1 MILCKELRRI
11 MMNHY
16 FTIFALVIAWFSQAW
31 SVGTLY
37 VRPLN
42 SDQQHR
48 QVSIQTVDAD
58 IDIQGQVAVTHVDQV
73 FLNEMST
80 TVEAV
85 WIFPLPK
92 GAVVTELFYWFNGKR
107 YKAEIRER
115 QEARQEY
122 EQRIRRRLDP
132 ALLEYLGDNLFRLSI
147 APINSRTEVRTEITY
162 TELLPYEFGSIDYRF
177 MLDASK
183 LSPRP
188 LDRVSTSIQ
197 LSTEHGISRVKLP
210 NHEQS
215 PTATI
220 TRITSTRY
228 RIMYGDESFMPDK
241 DLILEYEIDRPDLGV
256 NLLTYTPFHG
266 EEIGDESFYAI
277 WITPPDAL
285 SGSTTIPQKIVF
297 TADISSSMEGERI
310 RQLKQAL
317 LEFLE
322 QLRPDD
328 EFNIVLFSTGIQS
341 FKEDFVP
348 VNQENLNKAK
358 TFVQAIGAAGLTNIE
373 QAFDVALEHDFSQ
386 GHANAIVFLTDGY
399 PTWGTT
405 DLQQILERVNAECP
419 NHVRIFTFGIGGEVS
434 EALLSQLASQN
445 GGTFY
450 QIHQDRDI
458 SQMVSAHFKRLSRPA
473 LTQLDIDFSNLVVS
487 DVYPSPLP
495 DLFYGNQ
502 VMQLGRYENGGTV
515 NVKLTGLVK
524 EQPFKLATQKH
535 FGTVSGGHPFI
546 PRLWARQK
554 IDYLLDQIKIYGEK
568 SELVNQVIDLS
579 LKFQILTEYTAF
591 YSDPT
596 GVHNEQSVPKEFVL
610 YPNYPNPFNPAT
622 TLEFNIPQE
631 GKVLVQIFDLSG
643 RLVKTLVYAH
653 FRTGRHTVQWDGT
666 NTAGQRV
673 ASGVYLAQVQ
683 WIAPNGSRYLR
694 SLKLSLLK

>member
-1 MILCKELRRI
+1 
-11 MMNHY
+11 MMQQCMV
-16 FTIFALVIAWFSQAW
+16 TIFVCMVTLFSQAW

-42 SDQQHR
+42 SDQQHH
-48 QVSIQTVDAD
+48 QVSIKTVDAD
-58 IDIQGQVAVTHVDQV
+58 IDIQGQVAVTHVNQV
-73 FLNEMST
+73 FLNEMYT

-92 GAVVTELFYWFNGKR
+92 GAVVTELYYWFNGKR
-107 YKAEIRER
+107 YKAEIKERE
-115 QEARQEY
+115 EARQEY

-197 LSTEHGISRVKLP
+197 LKTEHDIARIKLP
-210 NHEQS
+210 NHEQT
-215 PTATI
+215 PTASI
-220 TRITSTRY
+220 TRINSTLY
-228 RIMYGDESFMPDK
+228 QVLYGDESFMPDK
-241 DLILEYEIDRPDLGV
+241 DLLLEYETNRPDLEV
-256 NLLTYTPFHG
+256 NLLTYTPFSG
-266 EEIGDESFYAI
+266 DEIGDESFYAI
-277 WITPPDAL
+277 WITPPEAL

-317 LEFLE
+317 LEFLD
-322 QLRPDD
+322 QLRSED

-341 FKEDFVP
+341 FSEDLVP
-348 VNQENLNKAK
+348 ADQESLNQAK

-373 QAFDVALEHDFSQ
+373 QAFDVALDHDFTE

-405 DLQQILERVNAECP
+405 DLQQILEQVNAKCP
-419 NHVRIFTFGIGGEVS
+419 DHVRIFTFGIGEEVS

-450 QIHQDRDI
+450 QVQQDRDI

-515 NVKLTGLVK
+515 NVTLNGFVK
-524 EQPFKLATQKH
+524 DQPFKLATQKN

-568 SELVNQVIDLS
+568 PELVNQVIDLS

-596 GVHNEQSVPKEFVL
+596 VVDNEQSVPKEFVL
-610 YPNYPNPFNPAT
+610 YPNYPNPFNPVT
-622 TLEFNIPQE
+622 TLEFNIPDN
-631 GKVLVQIFDLSG
+631 GRVLVQIFDLSG

-653 FRTGRHTVQWDGT
+653 FGPGRHTVQWDST
-666 NTAGQRV
+666 NTAGSRV

-683 WIAPNGSRYLR
+683 WITPDGSRVVR